1 MIIDARAVPRG
12 TIVETDL
19 CIIGAGAAGITL
31 AREFRQSPFR
41 VALLESGGMQ
51 FDEETQEL
59 YEGRS
64 IGDPFS
70 DLTADR
76 LRYFGGSTNHWGG
89 WCLPLDAIDF
99 EPRGDGF
106 PYHGWPLTRAQL
118 DPWYAR
124 AQEVCQLG
132 PYEYRPSQWSVRP
145 DKVPQPFAGPDFEV
159 KILQESPPTRFGPV
173 YAPQLRRAPR
183 VTVYLH
189 ANAFYLDA
197 GETASEVTTLAVKTL
212 SGNQFTVRAR
222 FYVLAAGGIEN
233 ARLLLASGPKDGTG
247 IGNAYDLVGRFFMTH
262 LADSGGT
269 IVPADPYTNFAFATN
284 NPWIPGKYRVD
295 RILGLSPQ
303 SMRRRHLP
311 NMIFGW
317 DYQFAP
323 VREAVDALKRVTHGE
338 GPGGSALSDLSEV
351 IANFEGVTDF
361 LARKVLFGDG
371 IPIEKLNLWWSCEQ
385 RPNRESRVSLGP
397 QRDRLGMPEVVVD
410 WRVLAEDRR
419 NAVDTLR
426 LLGTEIGSTGF
437 GRFHSVWPDADK
449 WPAGLA
455 GNEHHMGTTRMHRDP
470 KLGVVDAD
478 CRMHAVANLFIAGSS
493 VFPTGG
499 AANPTLTIVAL
510 ALRLADHVKQL
521 FG

>member
-1 MIIDARAVPRG
+1 MIIDARSIPRG

-31 AREFRQSPFR
+31 AREFRDSPFR
-41 VALLESGGMQ
+41 VALLESGGMH
-51 FDEETQEL
+51 FDLETQEL
-59 YEGRS
+59 YKGRS
-64 IGDPFS
+64 VGDPFS
-70 DLTADR
+70 DLMADR
-76 LRYFGGSTNHWGG
+76 LRYFGGTTNHWGG

-99 EPRGDGF
+99 EARGDAF
-106 PYHGWPLTRAQL
+106 PYHGWPFTKAQL

-132 PYEYRPSQWSVRP
+132 PYDYRPSRWGVSR
-145 DKVPQPFAGPDFEV
+145 DKVPQPFGGPDFEA
-159 KILQESPPTRFGPV
+159 KILQESPPARFGPV
-173 YAPQLRRAPR
+173 YAPELRGAPR

-197 GETASEVTTLAVKTL
+197 GETAAEVKTLAVKTL
-212 SGNQFTVRAR
+212 SSDQFTVRAR
-222 FYVLAAGGIEN
+222 LYVLATGGIEN
-233 ARLLLASGPKDGTG
+233 ARLLLASGPEGGKGL
-247 IGNAYDLVGRFFMTH
+247 GNAHDLVGRFFMTH
-262 LADSGGT
+262 LAASGGT
-269 IVPADPYTNFAFATN
+269 IVPADSYRDFAFATN
-284 NPWIPGKYRVD
+284 DPYIPGKYRVD

-311 NMIFGW
+311 NMILGW
-317 DYQFAP
+317 TYKFAP
-323 VREAVDALKRVTHGE
+323 VREAVDALKRMTHGE
-338 GPGGSALSDLSEV
+338 GPGGSRLSDLSEV

-361 LARKVLFGDG
+361 LARKVLFGEG
-371 IPIEKLNLWWSCEQ
+371 IPIEGLSLWYSFEQ
-385 RPNRESRVSLGP
+385 RPNRESRVSLGA

-410 WRVLAEDRR
+410 WRVLPEDRR

-426 LLGTEIGSTGF
+426 LLGTEIGRTGF
-437 GRFHSVWPDADK
+437 GRFRPAWADADK
-449 WPAGLA
+449 WPPDLS

-478 CRMHAVANLFIAGSS
+478 CRVHDVANLFVAGSS

-510 ALRLADHVKQL
+510 ALRLADHVKRL
-521 FG
+521 LA